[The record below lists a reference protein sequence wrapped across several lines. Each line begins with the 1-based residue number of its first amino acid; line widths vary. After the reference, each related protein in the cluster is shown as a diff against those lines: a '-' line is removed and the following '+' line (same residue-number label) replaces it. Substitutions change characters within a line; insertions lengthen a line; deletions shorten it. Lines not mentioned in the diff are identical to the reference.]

1 MKHVQTGMCIND
13 TRIIQSEGTWG
24 NVSFV
29 EFSNDCLDPAAQ
41 FRFRDNGAM
50 LNLKRPG
57 CLFPTYK
64 AKLGYNLDTFY
75 LYVNSK
81 GLDTEACTEHVG
93 RNTDPAITQTSWGGL
108 SVRYTRD
115 KSRDLET
122 MCVVPKTDQ
131 RLANSPGID
140 PYIGWTRD
148 CNDAEDKRFNFGKFL
163 RNFRFVPIDM
173 CHACATRYMSLLH
186 VLVNTA
192 GKRLRMRKCLKILR
206 GVSIPFSE
214 AQPFI

>member
-13 TRIIQSEGTWG
+13 TRIIHSSGSWG
-24 NVSFV
+24 NMSFV
-29 EFSNDCLDPAAQ
+29 ELSNNCLDPAAQ

-64 AKLGYNLDTFY
+64 TKNGGYYLDMFY

-81 GLDTEACTEHVG
+81 GLDTEACRERRD

-115 KSRDLET
+115 KNNPLQT
-122 MCVVPKTDQ
+122 MCIRPQNDQ
-131 RLANSPGID
+131 RLVNNPGID

-148 CNDAEDKRFNFGKFL
+148 CNDAENKRFNFGKL
-163 RNFRFVPIDM
+163 LSVPQKLINHM
-173 CHACATRYMSLLH
+173 MQ
-186 VLVNTA
+186 
-192 GKRLRMRKCLKILR
+192 
-206 GVSIPFSE
+206 F
-214 AQPFI
+214 